1 MNRRQFLTY
10 SALQGFIAACP
21 SVSLSATQIVIAPTG
36 GDDTEAINAAL
47 RASAHSGYPAALQH
61 GAYTVTDTIHV
72 PSGARLIGL
81 GNASRVSFRG
91 GRTGVVIRI
100 DEPHRDNAVRGLLV
114 EDQRSAVPFIAM
126 IGN

>member
-21 SVSLSATQIVIAPTG
+21 SVSLSGTQIVIAPSG
-36 GDDTEAINAAL
+36 GNDTEAINAAL
-47 RASAHSGYPAALQH
+47 RASAHTGYPAALQQ
-61 GAYTVTDTIHV
+61 GAFTVTDTIHV
-72 PSGARLIGL
+72 PAGARLIGQ
-81 GNASRVSFRG
+81 GDASRVSFRG

-100 DEPHRDNAVRGLLV
+100 CEPHQVNAVKGLLV
-114 EDQRSAVPFIAM
+114 EDQRSPVPFIAM